1 MTGTF
6 ASPHDCRPPILIT
19 TLSQLNVL
27 EQLLRSV
34 LLFEEK
40 REKDIVN
47 ESDIQLLADL
57 LPEELLNEARHL
69 CSLSRGLSIF
79 DDYLLYQIKFMN
91 KKNAS

>member
-1 MTGTF
+1 M
-6 ASPHDCRPPILIT
+6 LIT

-40 REKDIVN
+40 REKDLFN
-47 ESDIQLLADL
+47 YALIQLLTDL
-57 LPEELLNEARHL
+57 LPEELLNETRHL

-79 DDYLLYQIKFMN
+79 DDYLLYQIKFVN
-91 KKNAS
+91 KKNASFKRSLML